1 MQEIGFLYVVIPM
14 LKNLTMD
21 AFKKS
26 SNATIT
32 VLFLVTFLIFG
43 AISMHC
49 CFKDLPKSTLIQ
61 TFYYDLDDGE
71 SGVTCFTINS
81 DSTVSVEYIL
91 DNITQSAN
99 HLNHEEYTQL
109 MKKVYPHY

>member
-1 MQEIGFLYVVIPM
+1 MEQRIAGSHLYSPLNQVGWWHAP
-14 LKNLTMD
+14 LAK
-21 AFKKS
+21 
-26 SNATIT
+26 
-32 VLFLVTFLIFG
+32 
-43 AISMHC
+43 
-49 CFKDLPKSTLIQ
+49 
-61 TFYYDLDDGE
+61 LDDGE

-109 MKKVYPHY
+109 MKKVYPHYWAFD